1 MYCYNGTD
9 LMCFLCQQ
17 ANILHFFSVVF
28 VVLDVLNC
36 NDKVSCADNN
46 VKKMKLPLQC
56 TANVGGGLIFLEQY
70 FLVLSGNMPLMVPY
84 LAV

>member
-46 VKKMKLPLQC
+46 VKKNEIALTMYC
-56 TANVGGGLIFLEQY
+56 
-70 FLVLSGNMPLMVPY
+70 
-84 LAV
+84 